1 MKLVTFIRDD
11 ETPALGA
18 LLNEDSQIADLQVG
32 AIAKKGSAN
41 PNLTSMIEYIRGG
54 PKAFDIAKET
64 LDYIISRQP
73 KNSIVSYGDAKMRAP
88 LPVPES
94 IRACMAFEEH
104 VINCTRTVGLGKKAF
119 IDEAIEKYLGRKY
132 SLAYRA
138 NKAWYERPIYYKS
151 NRFSVVGHKAKIRPP
166 SYCTVLDYEL
176 EWGIVIGK
184 TGKDIKESHAKNY
197 IAGYTVFND
206 FSARNIQ
213 KQEMPGRLGPAKGK
227 DFDTGNAIG
236 PCLVTPDEIGD
247 PYNLKMTA
255 TINGEQWS
263 KGNSGDM
270 YWTFEQIIEY
280 ISQSETLYPGE
291 FISSGTCSGALG
303 KGCGLEHGKFLNPGD
318 QVELYVENIGV
329 LKNEIAINRST

>member
-1 MKLVTFIRDD
+1 MKLVTFIKDN
-11 ETPALGA
+11 EIPALGA
-18 LLNEDSQIADLQVG
+18 LLKGGKQIADLQAG
-32 AIAKKGSAN
+32 ATAKSGKPN
-41 PNLTSMIEYIRGG
+41 PYLVSMIEYVRGG
-54 PKAFDIAKET
+54 RHAFDAAQEA
-64 LDYIISRQP
+64 LEY
-73 KNSIVSYGDAKMRAP
+73 IVSNLPANTLLPITDVKMRAP

-104 VINCTRTVGLGKKAF
+104 IINCTRTVGLGKKAF
-119 IDEAIEKYLGRKY
+119 IDEAIEKYFGRKY

-138 NKAWYERPIYYKS
+138 NKAWYERPVYYKS
-151 NRFSVVGHKAKIRPP
+151 NRFSVVGHGAKIRTP

-176 EWGIVIGK
+176 EWGVVIGK
-184 TGKDIKESHAKNY
+184 TGKDIKAKDARNY
-197 IAGYTVFND
+197 IAGYTIFND

-236 PCLVTPDEIGD
+236 PCLVTPDEIEN
-247 PYNLKMTA
+247 PYDLEMTA

-263 KGNSGDM
+263 KGNSRDM

-291 FISSGTCSGALG
+291 FISSGTCSGKEG
-303 KGCGLEHGKFLNPGD
+303 KGCGLEHGKFLKPGD
-318 QVELYVENIGV
+318 VVELYVQNIGT
-329 LKNEIAINRST
+329 LRNEIAIARSE